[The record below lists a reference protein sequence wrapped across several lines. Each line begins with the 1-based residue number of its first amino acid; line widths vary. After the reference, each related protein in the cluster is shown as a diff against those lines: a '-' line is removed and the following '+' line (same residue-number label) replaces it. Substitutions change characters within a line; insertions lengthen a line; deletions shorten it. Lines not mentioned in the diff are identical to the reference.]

1 MNSNLRLFRE
11 GILPVW
17 EDPIN
22 IEGGKWNITLIFDWK
37 KEAGSIPD
45 RYIRL
50 FLNLLIHLICGQL
63 GYEDVLFG
71 ACLSV
76 REYGLQISV
85 WNKFSND
92 SEQIDTIKMRL
103 ADILKQNVEIKYYTH
118 KSTLYYHQEITKTI
132 EGGIKIENFEPKKM
146 KRNRKNYNHN
156 DKDNGESQ
164 ENKNERNDQR
174 NNNNNKNHSRSN
186 DNNHNKDNNGRNM
199 KRSNKNV
206 NQNPPKYKL
215 KEQPNDNKTEV
226 ENKNVKEK
234 KTKVDQKKKEKKIED
249 KKKGRKE

>member
-1 MNSNLRLFRE
+1 MDGSFGLIILRKKKISQNDFISTLEQLGNIHSVVEFCKQWNYISSLETFGMNSNLRLFRE

-132 EGGIKIENFEPKKM
+132 EGGIKIENFEPKK
-146 KRNRKNYNHN
+146 
-156 DKDNGESQ
+156 
-164 ENKNERNDQR
+164 NE
-174 NNNNNKNHSRSN
+174 
-186 DNNHNKDNNGRNM
+186 
-199 KRSNKNV
+199 
-206 NQNPPKYKL
+206 
-215 KEQPNDNKTEV
+215 KE
-226 ENKNVKEK
+226 
-234 KTKVDQKKKEKKIED
+234 
-249 KKKGRKE
+249 